1 MAKTATTATLVN
13 KMVKKKPAV
22 VKPKEK
28 PKLDPEPKKKDLK
41 KEDPYFV
48 QEDYEVRV
56 MCMPCLACLVLYSV
70 FHN

>member
-48 QEDYEVRV
+48 QEDYEVR
-56 MCMPCLACLVLYSV
+56 MISMHCSA
-70 FHN
+70 